1 MAPLRI
7 ELFGGLRVRQGP
19 RVIERFRTQK
29 TASLLAHLAT
39 FADQSHSREALADR
53 FWPDQDPNAARL
65 SLNSALYSLRKQL
78 EPPGTPRG
86 SVIVGDRHVI
96 HLNLAAYASDLQEMR
111 KAIRL
116 ADETKDPIP
125 RVLYLEQAVTILD
138 RQFLPGHDDEWIEQE
153 RRIFEEM
160 HLALANELVETLSLA
175 GESRRA
181 LPFARQAARLNP
193 YGEGTCHALLEVLVA
208 CGETDTALDEYRA
221 FERRL
226 TEIGLT
232 PSPDTQ
238 AAVAHLHRRPR
249 GRRSTIAT
257 PPTVQSGP
265 SVEQRANVPLRL
277 NRFFGREDELDRLA
291 ALVLAHDVR
300 LVTLTG
306 AGGSGKTRLA
316 LELADRLSDP
326 YGHRVWFV
334 ALADLIDARQVAE
347 EIRDVLG
354 LPREGAP
361 LPSVCCALDQA
372 AALLVLDNLEHLGV
386 EAVGVV
392 HAILSQA
399 RNVTCLVTSRRKLSL
414 PGEREF
420 PVRPLP
426 IPDVVGLD
434 PERLQTFPSVQL
446 FVDRAQTA
454 KPDYQITPRTADT
467 VAALCQR
474 LEGIPLALELAAA
487 RAQVLTPGQMLEQL
501 AHGFDILAQPRGGK
515 ERRHQS
521 LLATIEWSYD
531 LLGPD
536 LQTLF
541 NRLSCFRGGW
551 TLEAAER
558 ICAPAGS
565 IHDAMAQ
572 LATHSLVQSQAA
584 ETGMRFRMLESLRE
598 VADSKLRPH
607 ERTDLRTRHAEHFA
621 NLTSESFEH
630 LDRPELSEWTR
641 RLEEEHDNIRVAVQW
656 AIESGAARTAMRLAM
671 IWRFWLARGYMA
683 EGLRWSLDSLALPGA
698 QERTALRAHV
708 LNGAAG
714 LAYRIGDFTTSKR
727 AFEEARD
734 IRNEIGDEAGAVR
747 ILGNIA
753 HIYVL
758 EGDLTQ
764 AEALYQQ
771 SLEGQLRFGEL
782 ERASVSI
789 NNLARV
795 AMFARD
801 YDRAVGL
808 FDEALA
814 RDVAAGHLAWQA
826 FDHCG
831 LGLAKMYQGNW
842 EQARS
847 HFIRSLD
854 LFESAGNKSAAVLS
868 LQGLAVV
875 EAHAGHL
882 AEGIRYLIECLQ
894 MCLDSAV
901 QQVAIQGLERA
912 AELLAMSAA
921 WSAVAE
927 LLGAAE
933 SHRSRTGFMRPPCD
947 CAYVELARQGAL
959 ESLGSEAFE
968 ASLSAGVAR
977 ELHEA
982 IERAIQALQDALA
995 YVS

>member
-1 MAPLRI
+1 MRI

-53 FWPDQDPNAARL
+53 FWPDQDPDAARL

-96 HLNLAAYASDLQEMR
+96 HLNLAAYASDLQEVRDAVR
-111 KAIRL
+111 KADDAR
-116 ADETKDPIP
+116 EPMG
-125 RVLYLEQAVTILD
+125 RVPHLEQAAAVLD
-138 RQFLPGHDDEWIEQE
+138 RQFLPGHYDDWIEQE

-160 HLALANELVETLSLA
+160 HLAFAKELVETLGLA
-175 GESRRA
+175 GDPRRA
-181 LPFARQAARLNP
+181 LPFARQAVRMDP
-193 YGEGTCHALLEVLVA
+193 YGEETCHALLEVLVE
-208 CGETDTALDEYRA
+208 CGETDAALDEYRA

-226 TEIGLT
+226 AEIGLT
-232 PSPDTQ
+232 PSADTV

-249 GRRSTIAT
+249 RRAATLPT
-257 PPTVQSGP
+257 PPTVQAGP
-265 SVEQRANVPLRL
+265 TVEQRASVPVRL

-291 ALVLAHDVR
+291 ALVLADDVR

-316 LELADRLSDP
+316 LELADRLSHS
-326 YGHRVWFV
+326 YEHRVWFV
-334 ALADLIDARQVAE
+334 ALADLIDARQVAD
-347 EIRDVLG
+347 EIQDVLG
-354 LPREGAP
+354 LPREGEP
-361 LPSVCCALDQA
+361 LPTVCRALDQA
-372 AALLVLDNLEHLGV
+372 AALLVLDNLEHLVV

-399 RNVTCLVTSRRKLSL
+399 RNVTCVVTSRRKLSL

-426 IPDVVGLD
+426 IPDVAGLD
-434 PERLQTFPSVQL
+434 PERLQAFPSVQL

-454 KPDYQITPRTADT
+454 KPDFQITPRTADA

-487 RAQVLTPGQMLEQL
+487 RAQVFTPGQMLEQL
-501 AHGFDILAQPRGGK
+501 AHGFDVLAQPHGGK

-521 LLATIEWSYD
+521 LLATIDWSYD

-558 ICAPAGS
+558 VCIPSGS

-572 LATHSLVQSQAA
+572 LTTHSLVQAEAA
-584 ETGMRFRMLESLRE
+584 ETGMRFRMLETLRE
-598 VADSKLRPH
+598 VADSKLPSREH
-607 ERTDLRTRHAEHFA
+607 TELRARHAEHFA
-621 NLTSESFEH
+621 DLASESFEH
-630 LDRPELSEWTR
+630 LDRPELGEWTR
-641 RLEEEHDNIRVAVQW
+641 RLENEHDNIRAALQW
-656 AIESGAARTAMRLAM
+656 ATESGDSESALQLSM

-683 EGLRWSLDSLALPGA
+683 EGLRWSLASLGLPGA

-708 LNGAAG
+708 LNGAAS
-714 LAYRIGDFTTSKR
+714 LAYRLGDFTTSKR
-727 AFEEARD
+727 AFEEARA
-734 IRNEIGDEAGAVR
+734 IRVEIGDEAGAVR
-747 ILGNIA
+747 IVGNIA
-753 HIYVL
+753 HIHVL
-758 EGDLTQ
+758 EGDLGQ

-771 SLEGQLRFGEL
+771 SLEGQIRFGET

-795 AMFARD
+795 AMFAGAF
-801 YDRAVGL
+801 DRAVGL
-808 FDEALA
+808 FEEALA
-814 RDVAAGHLAWQA
+814 LDQKAGHVAWQA
-826 FDHCG
+826 FDLCG
-831 LGLAKMYQGNW
+831 LGLAEMYQGNW
-842 EQARS
+842 QKARA
-847 HFIRSLD
+847 HFNESLE
-854 LFESAGNKSAAVLS
+854 LFEETGNKSIAVLS

-875 EAHAGHL
+875 EAHAGSL
-882 AEGIRYLIECLQ
+882 EEAIRRLTECLQ
-894 MCLDSAV
+894 MCLDSAT

-912 AELLAMSAA
+912 AELLAMASA

-933 SHRSRTGFMRPPCD
+933 AQRSRTGFVRPPCD
-947 CAYVELARQGAL
+947 HAYVERVRQAAF
-959 ESLGSEAFE
+959 ESLGSDACE
-968 ASLSAGVAR
+968 ASLAGGGAL
-977 ELHEA
+977 ELQEA
-982 IERAIQALQDALA
+982 IERAIRALQDTLA
-995 YVS
+995 DLS